1 MNPDPTTPS
10 NRSTSSGVNGSSP
23 DAIEAD
29 IERQRDELA
38 ATVSALHDR
47 LDVKSRAKEKA
58 SELRDRATTDDGKP
72 RPEVVAIAVAAVAG
86 VVGLVVWRRQR
97 R

>member
-1 MNPDPTTPS
+1 MTIPPS
-10 NRSTSSGVNGSSP
+10 DRSTGSHVNGSSP

-29 IERQRDELA
+29 IERQREELA
-38 ATVSALHDR
+38 ATVSALQDR

-58 SELRDRATTDDGKP
+58 AELKDRATTDTGKP
-72 RPEVVAIAVAAVAG
+72 RPELAALAAAAIVG
-86 VVGLVVWRRQR
+86 VVGLVVWRRR